1 MWRASRRNSKKIDN
15 AKNYSFQFLPLLTII
30 LCLLWERK
38 VHPLAIFFLFF
49 IFLSFV
55 ARSFL
60 SFASLSVNFS
70 DKSLDLPHTYVQY
83 TQREKNWELSNK
95 AEWELF
101 GGWKILRRNKIVH
114 KEKIN
119 TLNRQT
125 KILYSTKSFSFILV
139 ENFL

>member
-1 MWRASRRNSKKIDN
+1 MCQKISLYCDYFLCWSSLRIFMWRASRRNSKKSIMRKIIVFN
-15 AKNYSFQFLPLLTII
+15 SFLFLLSYYV
-30 LCLLWERK
+30 CLLWERK

-70 DKSLDLPHTYVQY
+70 DKSLDLPRTYVQY

-101 GGWKILRRNKIVH
+101 GGWKNFTTKQ
-114 KEKIN
+114 
-119 TLNRQT
+119 NR
-125 KILYSTKSFSFILV
+125 S
-139 ENFL
+139 